1 MRPGREGQC
10 RGTAEG
16 LGQAGREPVPR
27 RRERDH
33 QRRFAACARH
43 HGGAAH
49 LHGRGAGRGAAPG
62 RGPGRGHTPPR
73 PGRRP
78 RGGRPPPHGLDGC
91 PAAADPGQEDFDSDG
106 AGDVCDDDDDDDG
119 LLDTVETETGSYG
132 SPTDTGT
139 HPRNPDSDGDGFD
152 DGVEVLAGTDPTDEL
167 SFPATPTSQVPALGA
182 LGLWAAVA
190 LLLGAGLWLQRR
202 LGQGG

>member
-1 MRPGREGQC
+1 MKGSVGGQPK
-10 RGTAEG
+10 GWVK
-16 LGQAGREPVPR
+16 QAGSQFLDDENATISDASLRALATTEGPLTYTAVPPGAGPR
-27 RRERDH
+27 M
-33 QRRFAACARH
+33 
-43 HGGAAH
+43 GGARAQENPH
-49 LHGRGAGRGAAPG
+49 
-62 RGPGRGHTPPR
+62 
-73 PGRRP
+73 
-78 RGGRPPPHGLDGC
+78 HGLDGC